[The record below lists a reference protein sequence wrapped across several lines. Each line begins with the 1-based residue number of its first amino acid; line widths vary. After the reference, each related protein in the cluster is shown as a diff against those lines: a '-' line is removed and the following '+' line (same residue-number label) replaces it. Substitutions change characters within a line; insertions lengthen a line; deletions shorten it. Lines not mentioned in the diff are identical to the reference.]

1 MHTEA
6 PRPTPASLYAAVL
19 FILTAAA
26 LAVFL
31 PQPVGAGSDTSEL
44 PASTLPVGE
53 WGTDPV
59 AE

>member
-1 MHTEA
+1 MHPGVRRSA
-6 PRPTPASLYAAVL
+6 LASLYAAVL